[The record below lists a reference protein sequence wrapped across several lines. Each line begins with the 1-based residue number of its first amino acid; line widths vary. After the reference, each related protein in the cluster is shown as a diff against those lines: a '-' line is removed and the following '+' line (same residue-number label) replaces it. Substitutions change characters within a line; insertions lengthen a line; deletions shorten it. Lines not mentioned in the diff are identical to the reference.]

1 MSIEHKESAMSD
13 LIKWFENA
21 KLPDQPFQLS
31 SWGNITTPAAYYEAL
46 HRDIA
51 AGSNSPRA
59 RYDVVKSDLQRLK
72 AFCEQ

>member
-1 MSIEHKESAMSD
+1 MSAGNEESMAD

-21 KLPDQPFQLS
+21 NLPDQPFQLS
-31 SWGNITTPAAYYEAL
+31 CWENIATPAAYYEAL

-51 AGSNSPRA
+51 AGSNSPRV